1 MVAADASAVT
11 RLTSDS
17 IPVGIQTDAD
27 FPADSYRVP
36 PGADILLYSDGAF
49 ELALPDGR
57 DGSLADFIDLYSRSA
72 GSAEWTLDAL
82 IGQLRTVRSRDSSTT
97 TARWSGSALTKACR
111 TTLFECLA
119 PPFSGVV
126 GSGRW
131 CGVNVGSR
139 VVQAGFTDT

>member
-1 MVAADASAVT
+1 M
-11 RLTSDS
+11 LTEMR
-17 IPVGIQTDAD
+17 ALE
-27 FPADSYRVP
+27 A
-36 PGADILLYSDGAF
+36 PGF
-49 ELALPDGR
+49 
-57 DGSLADFIDLYSRSA
+57 
-72 GSAEWTLDAL
+72 
-82 IGQLRTVRSRDSSTT
+82 
-97 TARWSGSALTKACR
+97 KACR